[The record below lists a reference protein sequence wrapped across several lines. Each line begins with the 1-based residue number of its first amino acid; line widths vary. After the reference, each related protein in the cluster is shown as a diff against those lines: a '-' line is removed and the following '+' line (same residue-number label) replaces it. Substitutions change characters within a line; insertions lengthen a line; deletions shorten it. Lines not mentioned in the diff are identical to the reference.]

1 MSADAAI
8 AAIAPRTGANE
19 LLGAAVELS
28 VARAAPEPSHADE
41 VAFGDLLARGLAGVE
56 AKIEHANGMV
66 AAFAIDDSIPIHE
79 VTIALEEARLAVEL
93 ALQVRNRLVEGYREI
108 MNMQL

>member
-1 MSADAAI
+1 MSAEAAI
-8 AAIAPRTGANE
+8 AAIAPRAGPSE
-19 LLGAAVELS
+19 LLGAAMEGPFTQPAPRALQTGPRGFGEFLVE
-28 VARAAPEPSHADE
+28 
-41 VAFGDLLARGLAGVE
+41 GLAGVE
-56 AKIEHANGMV
+56 AKIEHANDMV
-66 AAFAIDDSIPIHE
+66 TAFAIDDSIPVHE